1 MPPRVPVVEVPVVV
15 HPPADASAHDCRP
28 SSRCC
33 FLFPFRPPR
42 LLLGARCGDGS
53 SASTDTP
60 RSLASF
66 SRTASRIHA
75 PRGWPPDSCPM
86 RSSTRGDSLTPTGG
100 PTLSAAAGPP
110 RPPRLAARQLPDEVQ
125 SPRGQSHADRRPPL
139 VVRGGPAQPRRF
151 PRRGPPRRPVCRMG
165 GRARGAL
172 AAPCIAAE
180 PVRVDP
186 GAVPVE
192 LQRLTSGVIHVSPPF
207 AYYIIRHPVSLR
219 S

>member
-100 PTLSAAAGPP
+100 PTLSSAAGLPSP
-110 RPPRLAARQLPDEVQ
+110 AASLAAVRLAVLSAAWAAE
-125 SPRGQSHADRRPPL
+125 H
-139 VVRGGPAQPRRF
+139 GGHLQPR
-151 PRRGPPRRPVCRMG
+151 
-165 GRARGAL
+165 A
-172 AAPCIAAE
+172 
-180 PVRVDP
+180 
-186 GAVPVE
+186 
-192 LQRLTSGVIHVSPPF
+192 
-207 AYYIIRHPVSLR
+207 
-219 S
+219 